1 MRHTFL
7 PLLVLALCVPAGG
20 ALAQEPNTDVPQT
33 FWVELGGF
41 RVQSDTRLRLSGG
54 APGAKPTSSATSTS
68 RGRRPRPTSRPS
80 GALGAGTRSA

>member
-1 MRHTFL
+1 MRHTLF
-7 PLLVLALCVPAGG
+7 PLLALALCVPASG

-33 FWVELGGF
+33 LWVEFGGF

-54 APGAKPTSSATSTS
+54 APGAKPTSSATSTF